1 MLVYHASTELV
12 ETPDVNHSRKFLD
25 FGQGFYVTSMREQAE
40 KYAARFIRANGSA
53 VVNEYELDDCWRDE
67 HKVKVFE
74 AYDEEWL
81 DFVVANRNGDDVE
94 CFDAVEG
101 GIADDKVFETVDLY
115 LEGLINKNEALN
127 RLVFEKPNHQICFL
141 NQKVI
146 DDNLKFVKGTKI

>member
-1 MLVYHASTELV
+1 M
-12 ETPDVNHSRKFLD
+12 
-25 FGQGFYVTSMREQAE
+25 YVKETSMTTAQKALYKMNPTVFKVEVGAGSTTSVN
-40 KYAARFIRANGSA
+40 NGSA